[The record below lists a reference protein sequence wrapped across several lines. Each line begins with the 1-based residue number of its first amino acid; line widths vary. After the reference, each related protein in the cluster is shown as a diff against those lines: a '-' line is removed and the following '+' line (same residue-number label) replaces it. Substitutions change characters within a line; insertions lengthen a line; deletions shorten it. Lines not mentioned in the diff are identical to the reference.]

1 MARAGTRSCF
11 VTGSIPLLRLVASKD
26 GHGRQRLI
34 GEIALN
40 YYNAPRLV
48 HVSTAPAYQES
59 PFLTAC
65 RISRPV
71 HLQLAYRTLYLLSA
85 RHRCSGLRKY
95 RIAISS
101 QTTRREFSD
110 CGQHGISQGAQKHKH
125 WEISAPIPACEH
137 EYGIPSSQNTGIVSS
152 RTP

>member
-1 MARAGTRSCF
+1 M
-11 VTGSIPLLRLVASKD
+11 
-26 GHGRQRLI
+26 H
-34 GEIALN
+34 
-40 YYNAPRLV
+40 
-48 HVSTAPAYQES
+48 HVWSM
-59 PFLTAC
+59 
-65 RISRPV
+65 ISRPV